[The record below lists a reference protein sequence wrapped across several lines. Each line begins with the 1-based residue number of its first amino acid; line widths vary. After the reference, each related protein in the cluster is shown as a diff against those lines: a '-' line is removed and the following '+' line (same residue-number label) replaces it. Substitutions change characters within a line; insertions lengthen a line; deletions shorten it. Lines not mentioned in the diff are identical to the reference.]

1 MEIKSYI
8 ENNKKKFLD
17 ELFELI
23 RIPSISAIK
32 EYDKELRK
40 AATFLKN
47 QFEGSLHSI
56 TFKLM
61 TVSESKYN

>member
-32 EYDKELRK
+32 DYDKELRK
-40 AATFLKN
+40 AATFLIN
-47 QFEGSLHSI
+47 QFDDLELE
-56 TFKLM
+56 K
-61 TVSESKYN
+61 

>member
-1 MEIKSYI
+1 VEIKSYI

-32 EYDKELRK
+32 DYEENHKK
-40 AATFLKN
+40 K
-47 QFEGSLHSI
+47 
-56 TFKLM
+56 K
-61 TVSESKYN
+61 